1 MLVSSGLRD
10 AGYVNFNVDAG
21 WAHDGDFYGRN
32 SHGTLQPN
40 PSLFPEGMKAFCDKI
55 HAKGLKCGMYTG
67 FAPMICGFSE

>member
-21 WAHDGDFYGRN
+21 SAHDGDFYGRN
-32 SHGTLQPN
+32 TNGTLDPN
-40 PSLFPEGMKAFCDKI
+40 PSLFLEGMKAFCDKI

-67 FAPMICGFSE
+67 